1 MNPPSIGE
9 FLPPLAQS
17 KEKIRTMLEMQI
29 IHLIINNKNEE
40 EEAEEEIDQL

>member
-17 KEKIRTMLEMQI
+17 KEKSGARISTTLEMQI
-29 IHLIINNKNEE
+29 IHLIINNKN
-40 EEAEEEIDQL
+40 DKNT